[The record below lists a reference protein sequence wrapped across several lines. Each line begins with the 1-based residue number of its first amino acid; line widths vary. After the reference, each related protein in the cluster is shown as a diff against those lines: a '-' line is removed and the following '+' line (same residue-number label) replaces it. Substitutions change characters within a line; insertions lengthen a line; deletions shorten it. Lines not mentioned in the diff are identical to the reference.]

1 MANAVTDLGAFV
13 PDKLIN
19 SNVPVADAVTISL
32 AASQGVLPRG
42 TLVTGTAGSA
52 MSQVKA
58 ALSAS
63 NPVYVLCDE
72 TDATAATNAMAY
84 RTGHFN
90 VEGLV
95 TGVTTG
101 STTYALTAADK
112 QVLRGQGILVS
123 DAIDYTPEPPAEDDG
138 DDEEA

>member
-58 ALSAS
+58 ALVAT
-63 NPVYVLCDE
+63 NATYVLAEE
-72 TDATAATNAMAY
+72 TDATAATTAVAY

-90 VEGLV
+90 
-95 TGVTTG
+95 TGALATG
-101 STTYALTAADK
+101 SDYALTAADK
-112 QVLRGQGILVS
+112 ETLRKCGILVS
-123 DAIDYTPEPPAEDDG
+123 DALDYTPEPPAEDD
-138 DDEEA
+138 DLEEG